1 MGTSREALDDR
12 PLLAAKSPVTSNTEY
27 KSADKSKEDAL
38 RDIALGKLK
47 WGVVS
52 PDAWPG
58 RVYPQSAPGHLAF
71 GSLGQDVHEVVDKSF
86 YAGMG

>member
-12 PLLAAKSPVTSNTEY
+12 PLLAAKSPVTSTEY

-86 YAGMG
+86 YAGMD